1 MTVTIHKDEAAN
13 AIFVEDSN
21 GVQFLNSLQAL
32 MDDPSDTVLDIKDL
46 ARDIF
51 LFKAVSHDYFVDPQ
65 GNTYGA
71 TPIAACDALNALF
84 ASTGSSTGDAPVI
97 TSSTSVALT
106 EGDTLNYELVATN
119 GVGYEWSN
127 LPSGVTT
134 VEGNVRKLIG
144 GSGLAVGTYN
154 ITAKAIN
161 YFGEDTE
168 TIVLTVSAPPYSN
181 TKSVKF
187 ENQDYLGANASSLN
201 SELGR
206 SSNGSGSGDAWTI
219 HMWFKG
225 GTHTSN
231 GQSIFYFGDS
241 DTTNGGHFFLR
252 YQGSNDRI
260 RFQYGTLNNF
270 LRWQS
275 ANDSVP
281 EGVWHH
287 IMVTY
292 DGGSTGSS
300 SGDINSYYSRFT
312 VFLDGVDI
320 TSNGTWSHSNY
331 GYTGS
336 VDPDNLRVGRYA
348 SGNYMQ
354 GNCRVDELA
363 VWGSDQSA
371 NISDIYNSG
380 STHDLSTLTTAPDHW
395 WRMGDGDT
403 YPNIQDNVGN
413 AHFVMYNMTAADIV
427 TDAP

>member
-51 LFKAVSHDYFVDPQ
+51 LFKAVSHDYFVDTQ

-201 SELGR
+201 
-206 SSNGSGSGDAWTI
+206 
-219 HMWFKG
+219 
-225 GTHTSN
+225 
-231 GQSIFYFGDS
+231 
-241 DTTNGGHFFLR
+241 
-252 YQGSNDRI
+252 
-260 RFQYGTLNNF
+260 
-270 LRWQS
+270 
-275 ANDSVP
+275 
-281 EGVWHH
+281 
-287 IMVTY
+287 
-292 DGGSTGSS
+292 
-300 SGDINSYYSRFT
+300 
-312 VFLDGVDI
+312 
-320 TSNGTWSHSNY
+320 
-331 GYTGS
+331 
-336 VDPDNLRVGRYA
+336 
-348 SGNYMQ
+348 
-354 GNCRVDELA
+354 
-363 VWGSDQSA
+363 
-371 NISDIYNSG
+371 
-380 STHDLSTLTTAPDHW
+380 
-395 WRMGDGDT
+395 
-403 YPNIQDNVGN
+403 
-413 AHFVMYNMTAADIV
+413 
-427 TDAP
+427 

>member
-1 MTVTIHKDEAAN
+1 MTVKIHKDEAAN

-51 LFKAVSHDYFVDPQ
+51 LFKGVAHDYFLDTQ

-71 TPIAACDALNALF
+71 TPVAACDALNALF
-84 ASTGSSTGDAPVI
+84 ASAGSSTGDAPVV

-119 GVGYEWSN
+119 GVGYEWLN
-127 LPSGVTT
+127 LPSGITT

-181 TKSVKF
+181 TKSINF
-187 ENQDYLGANASSLN
+187 QNQDYMGANATL
-201 SELGR
+201 LDGIFGR
-206 SSNGSGSGDAWTI
+206 DSNGAGSGDAWSVSL
-219 HMWFKG
+219 WFKG
-225 GTHTSN
+225 STETS
-231 GQSIFYFGDS
+231 GQTIFYFGDS
-241 DTTNGGHFFLR
+241 DVVNSGYVELRQTNDNGQKRLR
-252 YQGSNDRI
+252 LHYGSNS
-260 RFQYGTLNNF
+260 NH
-270 LRWQS
+270 LRLQTTSGSIAAETWQ
-275 ANDSVP
+275 
-281 EGVWHH
+281 H
-287 IMVTY
+287 ILVTY
-292 DGGSTGSS
+292 DGGTTGAG
-300 SGDINSYYSRFT
+300 SGDIASYYSRFSIYIN
-312 VFLDGVDI
+312 GVLQS
-320 TSNGTWSHSNY
+320 TSDSNSNY
-331 GYTGS
+331 GYSSG
-336 VDPDNLRVGRYA
+336 VDPDNFRLGRQSSGQYLRNARI
-348 SGNYMQ
+348 
-354 GNCRVDELA
+354 DELA

-371 NISDIYNSG
+371 NISAIYNSG

-403 YPNIQDNVGN
+403 YPNIQDNVGS